1 MGKFFNGNVK
11 SSKSTIVKVAII
23 GVCAVLIIIILIVI
37 KRGNNKP
44 KANIKLYNSLDININ
59 EKTPEKLDFFSEF
72 DNYDENKVDITFP
85 DNFTTSKVGSYDVII
100 TIDGKEYTTTV
111 NVKDEIAP
119 ELEVKDYE
127 IEYEKKYYVEDFVE
141 SCTDNSNDPC
151 TIDYYNLSKDQD
163 GSIIDYSSYT
173 EPGNYL
179 VKIIA
184 KDENGNSTEPKSV
197 NLVIKDKNGNTP
209 DTGNQKPNEECK
221 YGDLSINTEIYDY
234 PLAVIVG
241 DEQNSCALN
250 RDLWDDEETQKP
262 AKDKF
267 EKDLNKLQDDF
278 KKIYETK
285 YPNGA
290 QTYIYQDFKAIYNT
304 ENKGLVGYA
313 IYVKLYATATGVNM
327 DKNNN
332 DNLITEYYIKQ
343 DGTRQYINNPYNIK

>member
-1 MGKFFNGNVK
+1 M
-11 SSKSTIVKVAII
+11 
-23 GVCAVLIIIILIVI
+23 
-37 KRGNNKP
+37 
-44 KANIKLYNSLDININ
+44 
-59 EKTPEKLDFFSEF
+59 
-72 DNYDENKVDITFP
+72 
-85 DNFTTSKVGSYDVII
+85 
-100 TIDGKEYTTTV
+100 
-111 NVKDEIAP
+111 
-119 ELEVKDYE
+119 
-127 IEYEKKYYVEDFVE
+127 
-141 SCTDNSNDPC
+141 
-151 TIDYYNLSKDQD
+151 
-163 GSIIDYSSYT
+163 
-173 EPGNYL
+173 
-179 VKIIA
+179 
-184 KDENGNSTEPKSV
+184 
-197 NLVIKDKNGNTP
+197 
-209 DTGNQKPNEECK
+209 
-221 YGDLSINTEIYDY
+221 
-234 PLAVIVG
+234 G

-332 DNLITEYYIKQ
+332 DNLIAEYYLKQ